1 MNIETQISEINTLI
15 EQLQEAKKKL
25 QPKEVLSTAEKNF
38 LTELLGKNEKE
49 FTPVE
54 KDFNSAEKE
63 FINNLKK
70 H

>member
-38 LTELLGKNEKE
+38 LIERLGKNEKE
-49 FTPVE
+49 FTSVE